1 MIPPELR
8 ELTPSLYSS
17 DSLNAS
23 EELVDTR
30 YPQFVFTLKYSYIVL
45 LDEERFAQL
54 VSADERFHRP
64 VAAKE
69 VLDLTVLINLLR
81 REDNW
86 RGNHL

>member
-30 YPQFVFTLKYSYIVL
+30 YPQFVFT
-45 LDEERFAQL
+45 
-54 VSADERFHRP
+54 
-64 VAAKE
+64 
-69 VLDLTVLINLLR
+69 
-81 REDNW
+81 
-86 RGNHL
+86 